1 MSLLDDVVRP
11 ALAESIERGAL
22 LMGRL
27 PARTDQHPVSG
38 RYVDLFW
45 TPTVGAATTALLRWG
60 LHRLPDEGHDQVDS
74 WEMVEALGRLNPAK
88 ALSVLM
94 RTLSFG
100 AAKFELAGDGDGD
113 PLILLRSSLPDLSDA
128 RIARLSPHLQ
138 RLHRQEVAA

>member
-27 PARTDQHPVSG
+27 PARADQHPVSG

-60 LHRLPDEGHDQVDS
+60 LHRLPLDGHDQVDT
-74 WEMVEALGRLNPAK
+74 WEMVEALGRLNPSK

-100 AAKFELAGDGDGD
+100 AAKYEAVDGE
-113 PLILLRSSLPDLSDA
+113 PLILLRSSLPDLSDS
-128 RIARLSPHLQ
+128 RLVRLSPHLQ
-138 RLHRQEVAA
+138 RLHRQEAAS